1 MILKLQILLV
11 PNVDTI
17 AIDRVKA
24 WLAQNGIRV
33 TNTGARSLSAK
44 IEIRSFRRI
53 FGEPPKSVSGFVDS
67 SDAEKLVP
75 VPSELH
81 DVISLITFVP
91 RHELHFG
98 G

>member
-1 MILKLQILLV
+1 MIKLQILLV
-11 PNVDTI
+11 PNVDRV
-17 AIDRVKA
+17 AIDRVKT
-24 WLAQNGIRV
+24 WLTKNGIRV
-33 TNTGARSLSAK
+33 TNVGARSLSAE
-44 IEIRSFRRI
+44 IEVRSFRRI

-67 SDAEKLVP
+67 ADAEKLVP
-75 VPSELH
+75 VPSDLH